1 MPEASGGCYCGNIRL
16 TVSLSRDLS
25 AYSPRACDC
34 DFCRK
39 HGAVYVSDPQGVLRI
54 QITAAG
60 QVNRFRQ
67 GSNTAEMLLCR
78 QCGVLVG
85 ALYQE
90 EHRLFG
96 TLNANALDCR
106 TAFGPEQCVS
116 PKSLAADQKVQRW
129 RDIWFAN
136 VSLTAA

>member
-39 HGAVYVSDPQGVLRI
+39 HGAAYVSDPQGVLRI